1 MDSGKEPRR
10 LVLAEPPAV
19 LEDAERWF
27 RDDIDDSR
35 DPDAIFWD
43 SFLRSLGISAS
54 ARFVDD
60 IIDDWIGSGP
70 AQSLPLPPSS
80 GTSGELLV
88 MPDSKLGVRGVA
100 IEMVFTSRVLD
111 SVFVSETVVKQD
123 ATAPLNDR
131 ARAGFA
137 VSSLYGAS
145 VEGWIE
151 TRK

>member
-54 ARFVDD
+54 APFVDD
-60 IIDDWIGSGP
+60 IIDDWIGSGISP
-70 AQSLPLPPSS
+70 AQSFPLPPSS

-88 MPDSKLGVRGVA
+88 IA

-131 ARAGFA
+131 ASAGFA
-137 VSSLYGAS
+137 ISSLYGAS